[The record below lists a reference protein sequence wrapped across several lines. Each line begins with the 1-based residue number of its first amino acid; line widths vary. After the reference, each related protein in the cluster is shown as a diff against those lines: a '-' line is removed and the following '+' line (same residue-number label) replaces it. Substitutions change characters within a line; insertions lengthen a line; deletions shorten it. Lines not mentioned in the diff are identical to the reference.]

1 MELLIDTKLDWLFFV
16 TDKIIDTI
24 APVAK
29 ITKVRTIIAIAA
41 SQSWSLYQIDVKIS
55 FLHGDIKEYIY
66 MKPPPGLLSSPTSD
80 ICKLKRSLYGFKQAP
95 RAWFDKL

>member
-1 MELLIDTKLDWLFFV
+1 MFHVLQISSLLYVNVFILSNSILMELLIDTKLDWLFFV

-41 SQSWSLYQIDVKIS
+41 SQSWSLYQIDVKNT
-55 FLHGDIKEYIY
+55 FLHGN
-66 MKPPPGLLSSPTSD
+66 
-80 ICKLKRSLYGFKQAP
+80 LK
-95 RAWFDKL
+95 